1 MNQLYIENTINI
13 LTNENSNNDE
23 LNKVLNELLNYFNRD
38 RVYISLFESYLN
50 KKKLN
55 LYMIITDIFDK
66 KFLNEEKYKKTIFD
80 LLDILINNYELSIE
94 TISNIYQNLS
104 KIYFNESLVEENRIT
119 SYLKLLYHFYQ
130 IENVKN
136 INPTNY
142 FFFHKNCNFEYQF
155 DENRKINVSDC
166 GLCVTMYIRLMTDSH
181 SSDNSIKLFSFS
193 NNNNPLYNYSFIL
206 KTQSNK

>member
-80 LLDILINNYELSIE
+80 LIDILINNYELSIE

-136 INPTNY
+136 INPTNNVY
-142 FFFHKNCNFEYQF
+142 
-155 DENRKINVSDC
+155 KIND
-166 GLCVTMYIRLMTDSH
+166 
-181 SSDNSIKLFSFS
+181 
-193 NNNNPLYNYSFIL
+193 
-206 KTQSNK
+206 

>member
-1 MNQLYIENTINI
+1 
-13 LTNENSNNDE
+13 
-23 LNKVLNELLNYFNRD
+23 
-38 RVYISLFESYLN
+38 
-50 KKKLN
+50 
-55 LYMIITDIFDK
+55 MIITDIFDK

-142 FFFHKNCNFEYQF
+142 FFFYKNCNFKSLFYLNSNIYVIVYVF
-155 DENRKINVSDC
+155 FFY
-166 GLCVTMYIRLMTDSH
+166 MYI
-181 SSDNSIKLFSFS
+181 
-193 NNNNPLYNYSFIL
+193 
-206 KTQSNK
+206 

>member
-80 LLDILINNYELSIE
+80 LIDILINNYELSIE

-119 SYLKLLYHFYQ
+119 SYLK
-130 IENVKN
+130 
-136 INPTNY
+136 
-142 FFFHKNCNFEYQF
+142 
-155 DENRKINVSDC
+155 
-166 GLCVTMYIRLMTDSH
+166 
-181 SSDNSIKLFSFS
+181 
-193 NNNNPLYNYSFIL
+193 
-206 KTQSNK
+206 